1 MEDLAVIIV
10 FLLITAHTCS
20 SHTCSPSRIAESSRT
35 AESSRI
41 AESTS
46 FNVVAYGAVGD
57 GKTDDSNAFTKAWTD
72 FCGATGDL
80 PTLIVPAG
88 KEFLL
93 KPISFTGP
101 CKSPRLNIQLQ
112 GILVAPSSIN
122 AWGNADLGGWIK
134 FSYVTNLIIDGG
146 GKIDGRGQIW
156 WDACKFT
163 VQALSFHQCD
173 GLLLRYLSHVNSPR
187 NHISLGGSTDV
198 RMSHLTITAPD
209 ESPNTDGINI
219 ARSSHVQ
226 IYDSVIGTG
235 DDCIA
240 INGFSSDINIS
251 RINCGPGHGI
261 SIGSLGKNGVYE
273 TVEDIH
279 VTDSKF
285 TGTTNGARIKT
296 WKGGNGYVRRV
307 TFERIT
313 LVDAQNPII
322 IDQNYFDKNSFGQVN
337 PPKSSS
343 DVKISNVLFS
353 QVHGSTTDEKA
364 IVFICGE
371 NNGCTNIFVE
381 NIKITST
388 IPGKKLVSVCENG
401 SGIRSKLV
409 MPEITCLQ

>member
-1 MEDLAVIIV
+1 MEGLAVIIL

-20 SHTCSPSRIAESSRT
+20 SHTCSPSLI

-41 AESTS
+41 AESSS

-112 GILVAPSSIN
+112 GILVAPSSIS
-122 AWGNADLGGWIK
+122 AWGNADLDDWIE
-134 FSYVTNLIIDGG
+134 FSHVTNLIIDGG

-156 WDACKFT
+156 W
-163 VQALSFHQCD
+163 VQALSFNQCN
-173 GLLLRYLSHVNSPR
+173 GLLLRYLSHVNSPK
-187 NHISLGGSTDV
+187 NHISLGRSTDV

-219 ARSSHVQ
+219 GRSSHVQ
-226 IYDSVIGTG
+226 IYDSLIGTG

-261 SIGSLGKNGVYE
+261 SIGSLGKNGAYE

-313 LVDAQNPII
+313 LVEAQNPII
-322 IDQNYFDKNSFGQVN
+322 IDQNYFDKNSFDHVN

-343 DVKISNVLFS
+343 DIKISNVLFS

-401 SGIRSKLV
+401 SGIRSKFV
-409 MPEITCLQ
+409 MPEITCQN

>member
-1 MEDLAVIIV
+1 MLANN
-10 FLLITAHTCS
+10 LL
-20 SHTCSPSRIAESSRT
+20 
-35 AESSRI
+35 
-41 AESTS
+41 
-46 FNVVAYGAVGD
+46 FY
-57 GKTDDSNAFTKAWTD
+57 
-72 FCGATGDL
+72 
-80 PTLIVPAG
+80 
-88 KEFLL
+88 
-93 KPISFTGP
+93 
-101 CKSPRLNIQLQ
+101 QLQ

-134 FSYVTNLIIDGG
+134 FSYVTN
-146 GKIDGRGQIW
+146 
-156 WDACKFT
+156 
-163 VQALSFHQCD
+163 ALSFHQCD

-322 IDQNYFDKNSFGQVN
+322 IDQNYFDKNSFGQE
-337 PPKSSS
+337 SSS
-343 DVKISNVLFS
+343 DIKISNVLFS

-401 SGIRSKLV
+401 SGIRSKFV
-409 MPEITCLQ
+409 MPEITCQN